1 MWNSTRSLLSR
12 IAKKKSA
19 HGEHGMTVEN
29 LRADS
34 WRAFYC
40 AADCLLDMLVQLEEG
55 SRQAQKTAAEEKAAM
70 ETMRDQAA
78 AARFKEK
85 QKERE
90 QQQQNEKTAMTKSLG
105 EDVGAAA
112 SSVDTSGGDE
122 TAATALSESQ
132 QSSENRKV
140 WGGSKHILI
149 N

>member
-90 QQQQNEKTAMTKSLG
+90 QQRQNEKTAMTKSLG
-105 EDVGAAA
+105 EDGAAA

-140 WGGSKHILI
+140 WGGEQTHID
-149 N
+149 